1 MPFRMLV
8 ASLAMLVLP
17 LAARN
22 AAAQTGAN
30 VLVIANAAVP
40 ASVQIAERYVARR
53 GVPPD
58 QLLRLKPGTGDEI
71 ARANFERLIQNPIA
85 EWLGAHQA
93 QDRILYIVLTKG
105 IPLRIAGTAGR
116 SGTMSSVDSELTLL
130 YRRMTGAFVPPN
142 GSIENPYFLGSA
154 PVAGAARFSHAKHDI
169 YLVTRLD
176 GFTVDDALGLV
187 ERGASPSSSGK
198 ILLDQRAGLD
208 DVPNKWLAAA
218 ADTLQA
224 QGLGDRVV
232 LDRTS
237 HVIDHEADVLGYY
250 SWGSNDRAHTSRQLD
265 LHFVPG
271 AIAGMFLSSDARTFT
286 EPPAAWKPGAGQVA
300 PMFFAGSAQ
309 SLTGDLIRGGV
320 TGVSGQVAE
329 PYLDKSIR
337 PDILFPAYL
346 AGFNLAEAFYMAM
359 PDLSWQ
365 TVVIGDPL
373 CQPVARAAVP
383 ATELDPAIVSETE
396 LPALFSE
403 RRVAAV
409 ELKTTA
415 PAMILDIVQAQSR
428 QQRGD
433 LEGARA
439 SYERALAL
447 DDTQN
452 EVWRLLA
459 SVYEQLDQH
468 DKSDA
473 VYRKLL
479 ERDPNDTVALNNLA
493 YSLAVRHNN
502 PKEALPLAERA
513 DLLSPRSP
521 VIYDTLGY
529 IKYLMGDHADGARM
543 LALAAQA
550 LPGNPDVQLHA
561 AAALAAA
568 GRLDEAAK
576 RLQAAKAID
585 PKIAERPEYRET
597 EQKLRK

>member
-1 MPFRMLV
+1 MPFRILV
-8 ASLAMLVLP
+8 ASLAMLLVP

-22 AAAQTGAN
+22 AAAQTGAY
-30 VLVIANAAVP
+30 VLVVANAAVP
-40 ASVQIAERYVARR
+40 ASVQIAERYVAQR

-58 QLLRLKPGTGDEI
+58 QLLRLRPGTNDQI
-71 ARANFERLIQNPIA
+71 DRASFERLIQSPIA
-85 EWLGAHQA
+85 DWLGAHQA

-105 IPLRIAGTAGR
+105 IPLRIAGTLGR
-116 SGTMSSVDSELTLL
+116 SGTVSSVDSELTLL
-130 YRRMTGAFVPPN
+130 YRRMTGAFAPPN
-142 GSIENPYFLGSA
+142 GSIPNPFFLGSA
-154 PVAGAARFSHAKHDI
+154 PVADAARFSHAKNDI

-176 GFTVDDALGLV
+176 GFTVDDVMGLI
-187 ERGASPSSSGK
+187 ERGTSPSASGK
-198 ILLDQRAGLD
+198 ILLDQRAGLGD
-208 DVPNKWLAAA
+208 EPNGWLAAA
-218 ADTLQA
+218 ADALQA

-237 HVIDHEADVLGYY
+237 HVIDHEKDVLGYY
-250 SWGSNDRAHTSRQLD
+250 SWGSNDRAQTSRRLD
-265 LHFVPG
+265 LQFVPG

-286 EPPAAWKPGAGQVA
+286 EPPAAWKPGTFQAGQ
-300 PMFFAGSAQ
+300 MFFAGSPQ
-309 SLTGDLIRGGV
+309 SLTGDLIRAGV

-373 CQPVARAAVP
+373 CQPFPRAAVP
-383 ATELDPAIVSETE
+383 ATELDPSILSETE
-396 LPALFSE
+396 LPAEFSA

-409 ELKTTA
+409 DLKTST
-415 PAMILDIVQAQSR
+415 PEIVLDIVQAQSR
-428 QQRGD
+428 RQRGD
-433 LEGARA
+433 MEGARA
-439 SYERALAL
+439 SYERAVAL

-459 SVYEQLDQH
+459 SVYEQLGEH
-468 DKSDA
+468 DKADA

-479 ERDPNDTVALNNLA
+479 ERDPNDTVSLNNLA
-493 YSLAVRHNN
+493 YSLAVRHEN

-513 DLLSPRSP
+513 DLLSPRNP

-529 IKYLMGDHADGARM
+529 IKHLMGDHVDGARM
-543 LALAAQA
+543 LSLAALAM
-550 LPGNPDVQLHA
+550 PGNADVQLHA
-561 AAALAAA
+561 AVALAAA
-568 GRLDEAAK
+568 GRFDDASK

-585 PKIAERPEYRET
+585 PKVVERPEYRET